1 MLALEGPVVVAP
13 HLLADAHGLVEPLE
27 ALARRREQ
35 QAEAAR
41 LLLVPGRAD
50 AEPAAPAGDDVER
63 RRALREQPGIAVD
76 DGSHEDVQPH
86 PLRQAGEV
94 SERRV
99 GLEHLVLGRADPA
112 DLPEVIHHRQ
122 ASDARLLGALPNLS
136 QRRAELRRAA
146 VPGEIRDVQPQLQ
159 RTAPRSPVPVPP
171 LRAA

>member
-1 MLALEGPVVVAP
+1 MRPAQALRRVQRALELVVLALEGPVVVAP

-27 ALARRREQ
+27 ALARRGEQ
-35 QAEAAR
+35 QTETAR

-63 RRALREQPGIAVD
+63 RRALREQPGIAVH
-76 DGSHEDVQPH
+76 DGRHEHVQAN
-86 PLRQAGEV
+86 PLRHAGQE

-122 ASDARLLGALPNLS
+122 AGDAGLFGALCDLA
-136 QRRAELRRAA
+136 QRLAELRRAA
-146 VPGEIRDVQPQLQ
+146 LPGEIRNVQP
-159 RTAPRSPVPVPP
+159 
-171 LRAA
+171 